1 MFHTRQLL
9 RSLSAAGL
17 AGFVLLAQAS
27 AQSATTRASKSLG
40 PVPSRPMAW
49 EFNYTPMTAPDGTPI
64 GLLGGGVMVA
74 VNEDWGLGPTVYGA
88 AKGNLGGLFVYGL
101 TAQRRWRLGGSSH
114 LAASLFAGGGGGRS
128 SDNLRFGGGLML
140 RPELSVRTEFGRWY
154 AGAGVSQLRFTG
166 GNLRGNQVSLTFGR
180 MGLFDGLQ
188 VGDGDTPG
196 QLGMR
201 AGFGFDEISL
211 ISTVYRPASNQRN
224 RSGRA
229 MNPNIVVLGA
239 DLRQYFTPGA
249 WLGLEASGA
258 AKGGIDGYME
268 LLASAGQDWEIG
280 HTGIRV
286 GGHLGVG
293 LAGGGDVD
301 TGSGWMWRGGPSLR
315 WQSKAGPALRLELGK
330 AWTRGNFQSPY
341 VRASLSMPLEPLT
354 RRAEPDGLIGG
365 TVREQA
371 LYASVQRLT
380 RVGFKDGTR
389 EGMTQQG
396 LIMTRSL
403 GEHVYGV
410 AHAGAAIQGR
420 AGAYAYGLFGL
431 GLNTQPFGNGAW
443 RLGGELVVGAG
454 GGGGVDLGGGALR
467 QTEAWVQWQ
476 GAGDLAPL
484 RVRLGYGQW
493 QNLRGHSPASSQLN
507 LAVGYAWG
515 SL

>member
-1 MFHTRQLL
+1 MFHTRPLL

-17 AGFVLLAQAS
+17 AGFLLTGAPGVNAQQ
-27 AQSATTRASKSLG
+27 AQSEPVLGVLPSK
-40 PVPSRPMAW
+40 PMAW
-49 EFNYTPMTAPDGTPI
+49 EFNWTPMKAPDGTPI
-64 GLLGGGVMVA
+64 GLLGGGVLLA
-74 VNEDWGLGPTVYGA
+74 VNEDWGLGPTAYGA

-101 TAQRRWRLGGSSH
+101 TAQRRWRLGHSTH

-128 SDNLRFGGGLML
+128 SDTLRFGGGLML
-140 RPELSVRTEFGRWY
+140 RPEISVRKEFDRWY
-154 AGAGVSQLRFTG
+154 AGVGVSQLRFTG
-166 GNLRGNQVSLTFGR
+166 GNMHGSQVSVSFGR
-180 MGLFDGLQ
+180 LGLFEGMP
-188 VGDGDTPG
+188 VGDGGSPG
-196 QLGMR
+196 QMAMR

-211 ISTVYRPASNQRN
+211 ISTVYRPAASQRN

-229 MNPNIVVLGA
+229 MNRNVMVLGA

-249 WLGLEASGA
+249 WMGLEASGA

-268 LLASAGQDWEIG
+268 VLASAGQDWEIG
-280 HTGIRV
+280 HTGLRV
-286 GGHLGVG
+286 GAHVGLG
-293 LAGGGDVD
+293 LAGGGDVE

-315 WQSKAGPALRLELGK
+315 WQSESGLAVRLEAGK
-330 AWTRGNFQSPY
+330 AWTRGTFRAPY
-341 VRASLSMPLEPLT
+341 FRASLSMPIEPLK
-354 RRAEPDGLIGG
+354 RRADPDAKLSG

-403 GEHVYGV
+403 SEHVYGV

-431 GLNTQPFGNGAW
+431 GMSTQPFGNGAW
-443 RLGGELVVGAG
+443 RLGGEMLMGAG

-467 QTEAWVQWQ
+467 QTEAWLQWQ
-476 GAGDLAPL
+476 GSGDLAPL

-493 QNLRGHSPASSQLN
+493 QNLRGHSPASTQLN

-515 SL
+515 AL